1 MQKQKVRIV
10 KLKKIFIILFLFLII
25 LLCFSTNTKAF
36 GDIVNGNTL
45 ANPLNSVQLNNQTV
59 LSAVG
64 WIIKVIQ
71 IISVL
76 AAIISLIL
84 IGIQYIMG
92 SVEQKAADKKKI
104 NTLLIG
110 ILFMSS
116 VMAIVSFIF
125 ESFKQII

>member
-1 MQKQKVRIV
+1 M
-10 KLKKIFIILFLFLII
+10 KLKKIFLILFLFSII
-25 LLCFSTNTKAF
+25 LLCLTTTTNAF

-45 ANPLNSVQLNNQTV
+45 ANPLANVQVNNQTV

-64 WIIKVIQ
+64 WILKIIQVIS
-71 IISVL
+71 IL

-84 IGIQYIMG
+84 IGLQYIIG

-125 ESFKQII
+125 ESFSQIV